1 MNELLKSLFFKERQ
15 ERIAD
20 SRSICKKSDFEQKS
34 KWANEQKSEEQNRK
48 FPILE
53 R

>member
-20 SRSICKKSDFEQKS
+20 SRSMKRAILS
-34 KWANEQKSEEQNRK
+34 KRANEQKSEEQNRK